1 MSKSTQE
8 TKQTQPRHL
17 LIWRRKSHQLPDF
30 TQPADPC
37 RLGEGVFTDH
47 TPNPQEQKQQKY
59 EINRKLLNNNDFS
72 MNSPCSR
79 QLPLRR

>member
-37 RLGEGVFTDH
+37 GSVKAYLRI
-47 TPNPQEQKQQKY
+47 TPQT
-59 EINRKLLNNNDFS
+59 RKSKNNKNTKLIV
-72 MNSPCSR
+72 NC
-79 QLPLRR
+79 